1 MRDFVIDA
9 NVLMSMLISG
19 KAIYRTLLKDYNF
32 FSSDF
37 AFVEIEKYQE
47 IIQEKAKLDEDSFQ
61 QFSYLVFS
69 QVHFM
74 PTYVIK
80 TGSKQKAILLVK
92 DIDIKDAPYV
102 ALSLQLN
109 LTLLT
114 RDVPLYKGLRKQGF
128 QKVQLFDSFLRNA

>member
-37 AFVEIEKYQE
+37 AFVEIEKYQGM
-47 IIQEKAKLDEDSFQ
+47 IQEKAKLDEDSFQ

-74 PTYVIK
+74 PAYVIK
-80 TGSKQKAILLVK
+80 TESKQKALLLVN
-92 DIDIKDAPYV
+92 DIDVKDAPYV
-102 ALSLQLN
+102 ALALQLN

-114 RDVPLYKGLRKQGF
+114 RDLPLYKGLRKKGL
-128 QKVQLFDSFLRNA
+128 QKVQLFDVFLRNA